1 MNRPNPSYSKT
12 FLTRKNYRGPTL
24 LRTVL
29 GRNTA
34 LAFASDSG
42 INTDKESAVMQK
54 RRTEDDLE
62 AIYGPPASSDDEDS
76 NPDLETKAGFPL
88 QTTKSPTRSPPKRP
102 ATTAATSR
110 SKRRK
115 LKDRDSI
122 DMIDVANPP
131 DIQDAWLGSQN
142 SQKGSQKRKLK
153 QTYAGRKCFE
163 KPEAVDMVEEKP
175 SLKQKFVSYEEIEK
189 PGNGLKIRGDY
200 IGVAPLPEN
209 LSTKAAS
216 RPNKALDIAD
226 LPQALR
232 TRKDTDFRMPELPDI
247 TSSATTSATDI
258 LSVFEDALSSN
269 SKRQRSGSTSSL
281 SSVDSMFILENEADM
296 NEQIEPVEDRVRCP
310 VCQRVVHDSI
320 SLYIPENLRSLSFKQ
335 QQNFCSQHQ
344 VADAKELWEQRC
356 YPDVDWE
363 ELEKSRI
370 PAHLHS
376 LKKLINRQ
384 TSSVYL
390 DELDKKVKAAK
401 GNQKAIRQYLREGVV
416 EVAKPG
422 YYGPKGTRIMVTA
435 ITEALTET
443 LKEALQSD
451 AVLRTAGVGGYV
463 SAVLVPALTLR
474 LVMEDMLLAD
484 DDVVEGRRVLEESTN
499 IGVLLNPDDDHIER
513 EDDD

>member
-310 VCQRVVHDSI
+310 V
-320 SLYIPENLRSLSFKQ
+320 
-335 QQNFCSQHQ
+335 
-344 VADAKELWEQRC
+344 ADAKELWEQRC

>member
-122 DMIDVANPP
+122 DMIDEANPP

-310 VCQRVVHDSI
+310 V
-320 SLYIPENLRSLSFKQ
+320 
-335 QQNFCSQHQ
+335 
-344 VADAKELWEQRC
+344 ADAKELWEQRC

>member
-1 MNRPNPSYSKT
+1 
-12 FLTRKNYRGPTL
+12 L
-24 LRTVL
+24 
-29 GRNTA
+29 
-34 LAFASDSG
+34 
-42 INTDKESAVMQK
+42 
-54 RRTEDDLE
+54 
-62 AIYGPPASSDDEDS
+62 
-76 NPDLETKAGFPL
+76 
-88 QTTKSPTRSPPKRP
+88 
-102 ATTAATSR
+102 
-110 SKRRK
+110 
-115 LKDRDSI
+115 
-122 DMIDVANPP
+122 
-131 DIQDAWLGSQN
+131 
-142 SQKGSQKRKLK
+142 
-153 QTYAGRKCFE
+153 
-163 KPEAVDMVEEKP
+163 
-175 SLKQKFVSYEEIEK
+175 
-189 PGNGLKIRGDY
+189 
-200 IGVAPLPEN
+200 
-209 LSTKAAS
+209 
-216 RPNKALDIAD
+216 
-226 LPQALR
+226 
-232 TRKDTDFRMPELPDI
+232 
-247 TSSATTSATDI
+247 
-258 LSVFEDALSSN
+258 
-269 SKRQRSGSTSSL
+269 
-281 SSVDSMFILENEADM
+281 
-296 NEQIEPVEDRVRCP
+296 
-310 VCQRVVHDSI
+310 
-320 SLYIPENLRSLSFKQ
+320 LSFKQ

-363 ELEKSRI
+363 KLEKSRI

>member
-1 MNRPNPSYSKT
+1 MNRPNASYSKT

-42 INTDKESAVMQK
+42 INADEESAVMQ
-54 RRTEDDLE
+54 TQPAEADLV

-76 NPDLETKAGFPL
+76 NADLETKADVPL
-88 QTTKSPTRSPPKRP
+88 NTTKSPTRSPPKRP
-102 ATTAATSR
+102 ATTAASSR

-115 LKDRDSI
+115 LKDQDSL
-122 DMIDVANPP
+122 DTIDVPNPP
-131 DIQDAWLGSQN
+131 DMQDAWLGSQS

-163 KPEAVDMVEEKP
+163 KPEAIDTLGMKP
-175 SLKQKFVSYEEIEK
+175 SLKQEFISYEEIER
-189 PGNGLKIRGDY
+189 PGNGLKIKGDY
-200 IGVAPLPEN
+200 VGVAPLPEKH
-209 LSTKAAS
+209 STRAAS
-216 RPNKALDIAD
+216 RRNKALDIAD

-232 TRKDTDFRMPELPDI
+232 TRKETDFRVPELPDI
-247 TSSATTSATDI
+247 TSSAATSATDI
-258 LSVFEDALSSN
+258 LSVFEDALPSN

-281 SSVDSMFILENEADM
+281 SSVDSMFILENEADLI
-296 NEQIEPVEDRVRCP
+296 EQIEPVEDRVRCP
-310 VCQRVVHDSI
+310 VCQKVVHDSI
-320 SLYIPENLRSLSFKQ
+320 SLYIPDNLRSLSFKQ

-344 VADAKELWEQRC
+344 VADAKELWERRR
-356 YPDVDWE
+356 YPNVDWA

-370 PAHLHS
+370 PGHLPS

-384 TSSVYL
+384 ISSVYL
-390 DELDKKVKAAK
+390 DELDKKVKTAK
-401 GNQKAIRQYLREGVV
+401 GNQKTIRQYLREGVV

-443 LKEALQSD
+443 LKKALQSD
-451 AVLRTAGVGGYV
+451 AVLRAAGVGGYV
-463 SAVLVPALTLR
+463 SAVLVPTLTLR
-474 LVMEDMLLAD
+474 LVMEDMSLAH
-484 DDVVEGRRVLEESTN
+484 DVDQGRRVLEESTN
-499 IGVLLNPDDDHIER
+499 IGVLLNPDDDHLER